1 MFLRV
6 AYNYRLL
13 MFFAFYF
20 YTDIVEGYKHIKLSS
35 LKCKYFYK
43 LCNKKNVMK
52 NIKLLF

>member
-20 YTDIVEGYKHIKLSS
+20 YTDIVEGYKHITLSS

-43 LCNKKNVMK
+43 LCNKKCYEK
-52 NIKLLF
+52 Y